1 MNYFTNEDYADYVVC
16 ISILYQKRQI
26 KVTHDELIE
35 IINFYYYKFCAIHHL
50 IPQELLPIRAI
61 TEMNLP
67 QR

>member
-35 IINFYYYKFCAIHHL
+35 IINFYYYKFCSLHHL
-50 IPQELLPIRAI
+50 TPQRLVPIRAI
-61 TEMNLP
+61 SNMNLP